1 MNCFSLSRSETLL
14 IACHSELTWPYS
26 GESIYKKIEIKALT
40 KKKTASVHLGSLS
53 GCWDANSNESSPLF
67 YKTACSCPTHS
78 AIFCSNATSF
88 STTPQGQ
95 LLQKIKER
103 NLSLVFSP
111 HCYGCHLKPYFH
123 LPLLAVNKVTTF
135 SKGCLIKQSAVVT
148 GPPRLLSGSSLHHC
162 LRWWDLSCLFWNS
175 IANMGLFLSRYA
187 PSFPRK
193 KKQHFHR
200 GKRRQALWQEP
211 APVFRN
217 DFSLAGST

>member
-1 MNCFSLSRSETLL
+1 MLTAMNQAHYSIRQPVAVPHTPLYFVLMLHPLAQHLKDSYSTKLKKEIFLS
-14 IACHSELTWPYS
+14 
-26 GESIYKKIEIKALT
+26 
-40 KKKTASVHLGSLS
+40 
-53 GCWDANSNESSPLF
+53 F
-67 YKTACSCPTHS
+67 
-78 AIFCSNATSF
+78 
-88 STTPQGQ
+88 
-95 LLQKIKER
+95 
-103 NLSLVFSP
+103 FSP